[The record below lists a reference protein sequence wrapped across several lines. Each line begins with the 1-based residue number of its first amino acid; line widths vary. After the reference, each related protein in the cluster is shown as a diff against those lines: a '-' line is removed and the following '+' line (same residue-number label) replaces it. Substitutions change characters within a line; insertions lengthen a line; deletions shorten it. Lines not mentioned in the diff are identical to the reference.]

1 MNHDELA
8 FANQQLAG
16 MLKGG
21 VPLEGAL
28 RQLCAEMQ
36 RGSLRAELQA
46 LEADLAKGTPLRD
59 ALAARRLPA
68 FYSAMLQVGAKSND
82 LPGVLTLLADYYH
95 RTHLTWTRLK
105 GLLVY
110 PFIVLATA
118 LAVSV
123 IVAVIYQRLAL
134 EVAMDVSQG
143 VLPGQSGLPSPFA
156 LLLNLWAP
164 VAGIAFLCG
173 AATLMIAVPRW
184 RRELR
189 WRFPGFKE
197 AGLSHLA
204 SALALMLE
212 KGCTLDQALA
222 LLQQLEAG
230 SPAALELAQWK
241 ARLAAGH
248 KNFSE
253 LAAGGRI
260 VPPLFVWLVAGS
272 GEDWAGGFR
281 QAAKIYFERARHRVE
296 VLLYAALPVSVL
308 GLGLLIIAQVLPMAR
323 MFAGLM
329 RALTSVGD
337 MGDGP

>member
-36 RGSLRAELQA
+36 RGPLRAELQA

-95 RTHLTWTRLK
+95 RTHLIWTRLK

-123 IVAVIYQRLAL
+123 IVAMIYQRLAL
-134 EVAMDVSQG
+134 EVATDLGQGASPGQTGLPNTFG
-143 VLPGQSGLPSPFA
+143 VLV
-156 LLLNLWAP
+156 NLWAP
-164 VAGIAFLCG
+164 VAVIVLLFG
-173 AATLMIAVPRW
+173 AAGLLIAVPKW

-212 KGCTLDQALA
+212 KGCTFDQALA

-230 SPAALELAQWK
+230 SPAAADLAQWK
-241 ARLAAGH
+241 TRLAAGQ

-253 LAAGGRI
+253 LAGGGRI
-260 VPPLFVWLVAGS
+260 VPPMFVWLVAGS

-281 QAAKIYFERARHRVE
+281 QAAKVYFDRARHRVE

-308 GLGLLIIAQVLPMAR
+308 GLGFLIISQVLPMTR

-329 RALTSVGD
+329 RMLSDFGDVGE
-337 MGDGP
+337 

>member
-8 FANQQLAG
+8 FANQQLAA

-36 RGSLRAELQA
+36 CGPLRAELQA
-46 LEADLAKGTPLRD
+46 LEADLAKGTPLGD
-59 ALAARRLPA
+59 ALAVRRLPA
-68 FYSAMLQVGAKSND
+68 FYSAMLQVGARSND

-95 RTHLTWTRLK
+95 QKHLAWTRLK

-123 IVAVIYQRLAL
+123 VVAVIYQRIVL
-134 EVAMDVSQG
+134 EASTDLWQG
-143 VLPGQSGLPSPFA
+143 IPPAQSGLPSAFGLA
-156 LLLNLWAP
+156 LNLWSP
-164 VAGIAFLCG
+164 VAIIALLCG
-173 AATLMIAVPRW
+173 AAALLVAVPKW

-222 LLQQLEAG
+222 LVQQLEAG
-230 SPAALELAQWK
+230 SPAAPELAQWK

-248 KNFSE
+248 KSFAQ

-281 QAAKIYFERARHRVE
+281 QAARIYLDRARHRVDM
-296 VLLYAALPVSVL
+296 LLYAALPVSVL
-308 GLGLLIIAQVLPMAR
+308 ALGLLIAAQVLPMAR

-329 RALTSVGD
+329 RVLSDVGD
-337 MGDGP
+337 VGE

>member
-1 MNHDELA
+1 
-8 FANQQLAG
+8 
-16 MLKGG
+16 
-21 VPLEGAL
+21 
-28 RQLCAEMQ
+28 
-36 RGSLRAELQA
+36 
-46 LEADLAKGTPLRD
+46 
-59 ALAARRLPA
+59 LPD
-68 FYSAMLQVGAKSND
+68 S
-82 LPGVLTLLADYYH
+82 
-95 RTHLTWTRLK
+95 
-105 GLLVY
+105 
-110 PFIVLATA
+110 
-118 LAVSV
+118 
-123 IVAVIYQRLAL
+123 
-134 EVAMDVSQG
+134 
-143 VLPGQSGLPSPFA
+143 FA

-164 VAGIAFLCG
+164 VAVIALLCG
-173 AATLMIAVPRW
+173 AAGLMIAVPKW

-230 SPAALELAQWK
+230 SPAAPELAQWK
-241 ARLAAGH
+241 TRLAAGH

-281 QAAKIYFERARHRVE
+281 QAAKIYFDRALHRVE

-308 GLGLLIIAQVLPMAR
+308 GLGLLIIVQVLPMAR

-329 RALTSVGD
+329 GALVNVD
-337 MGDGP
+337 EMGE

>member
-8 FANQQLAG
+8 FANQQLAA

-36 RGSLRAELQA
+36 RSPLRAELQA
-46 LEADLAKGTPLRD
+46 LEADLAKGTSLRD

-68 FYSAMLQVGAKSND
+68 FYSAMLQVGARSND

-95 RTHLTWTRLK
+95 RKHLTWTRLK

-123 IVAVIYQRLAL
+123 IVAVIYQQIVLGAASTEL
-134 EVAMDVSQG
+134 WQG
-143 VLPGQSGLPSPFA
+143 VPPAQSGLPNA
-156 LLLNLWAP
+156 VGLALNLWSP
-164 VAGIAFLCG
+164 VAIIALLCG
-173 AATLMIAVPRW
+173 AVTLMIAVPKW

-230 SPAALELAQWK
+230 SPAAPELAQWK

-248 KNFSE
+248 KSFAE

-281 QAAKIYFERARHRVE
+281 QAARIYLDRARHRVD

-308 GLGLLIIAQVLPMAR
+308 ALGLLIAAQVLPMAR

-329 RALTSVGD
+329 RMLGDFGDVGE
-337 MGDGP
+337 

>member
-28 RQLCAEMQ
+28 RRLCAEMQ
-36 RGSLRAELQA
+36 RGPLRTELQA

-59 ALAARRLPA
+59 ALAPRRLPA

-118 LAVSV
+118 LGVSV

-134 EVAMDVSQG
+134 EVAMEATQG
-143 VLPGQSGLPSPFA
+143 AIPGQSGFPNA
-156 LLLNLWAP
+156 IGVLLNLWVP
-164 VAGIAFLCG
+164 VALIALLCG
-173 AATLMIAVPRW
+173 VAALLIAVPKW

-189 WRFPGFKE
+189 WR
-197 AGLSHLA
+197 
-204 SALALMLE
+204 
-212 KGCTLDQALA
+212 
-222 LLQQLEAG
+222 
-230 SPAALELAQWK
+230 
-241 ARLAAGH
+241 
-248 KNFSE
+248 
-253 LAAGGRI
+253 
-260 VPPLFVWLVAGS
+260 
-272 GEDWAGGFR
+272 
-281 QAAKIYFERARHRVE
+281 
-296 VLLYAALPVSVL
+296 
-308 GLGLLIIAQVLPMAR
+308 
-323 MFAGLM
+323 
-329 RALTSVGD
+329 
-337 MGDGP
+337 

>member
-1 MNHDELA
+1 MTHDELA

-36 RGSLRAELQA
+36 RGSLRTELQA
-46 LEADLAKGTPLRD
+46 LEADLSKGTPLRE

-95 RTHLTWTRLK
+95 RAHLTWTRLK

-118 LAVSV
+118 LGVSV

-134 EVAMDVSQG
+134 EVAADLAQTIA
-143 VLPGQSGLPSPFA
+143 PGQPGLTDPFA

-164 VAGIAFLCG
+164 VAVIAFLLAAG
-173 AATLMIAVPRW
+173 ALVLAVPQW

-189 WRFPGFKE
+189 WRLPGFKE
-197 AGLSHLA
+197 AGLSHMA

-230 SPAALELAQWK
+230 SPAATDLAQWQ

-248 KNFSE
+248 KSFSE
-253 LAAGGRI
+253 LAAGGRV

-281 QAAKIYFERARHRVE
+281 QAAKIYFDRARHRVE

-308 GLGLLIIAQVLPMAR
+308 ALGLLIITQVMPMAR
-323 MFAGLM
+323 VFAGLM
-329 RALTSVGD
+329 STLSDFGGVGE
-337 MGDGP
+337 

>member
-1 MNHDELA
+1 MNHNELA

-36 RGSLRAELQA
+36 HGSLRTELQA
-46 LEADLAKGTPLRD
+46 LESDLAKGTPLRD
-59 ALAARRLPA
+59 ALAPRRLPA
-68 FYSAMLQVGAKSND
+68 FYRAMLQVGAKSND

-95 RTHLTWTRLK
+95 RAHLTWTRLK
-105 GLLVY
+105 GVLVY
-110 PFIVLATA
+110 PFIVLVTA
-118 LAVSV
+118 LGVSV

-134 EVAMDVSQG
+134 GVATDLSQI
-143 VLPGQSGLPSPFA
+143 LAPGQAAFTSSFG
-156 LLLNLWAP
+156 LLLYLWAP
-164 VAGIAFLCG
+164 VGIIALLAC
-173 AATLMIAVPRW
+173 AAALMIAVPKW

-189 WRFPGFKE
+189 WRFPAFKE

-212 KGCTLDQALA
+212 KGCTLDEALA
-222 LLQQLEAG
+222 LLQQVEAD
-230 SPAALELAQWK
+230 SPAASDLAQWRS
-241 ARLAAGH
+241 RLAAGH

-272 GEDWAGGFR
+272 GEDWASGFR
-281 QAAKIYFERARHRVE
+281 QAAKIYFDRARHRVE
-296 VLLYAALPVSVL
+296 MLLYAALPVSVL
-308 GLGLLIIAQVLPMAR
+308 ALGLLIVTQVLPVTRVFGVM
-323 MFAGLM
+323 M
-329 RALTSVGD
+329 RTLSDVGEV
-337 MGDGP
+337 GE

>member
-1 MNHDELA
+1 MTHDELA

-36 RGSLRAELQA
+36 RGSLRTELQA
-46 LEADLAKGTPLRD
+46 LEADLAKGTPLRE

-82 LPGVLTLLADYYH
+82 MPGVLTLLADYYH
-95 RTHLTWTRLK
+95 RAHLSWTRLK
-105 GLLVY
+105 GVLVY
-110 PFIVLATA
+110 PFIVLITA
-118 LAVSV
+118 LGVSV
-123 IVAVIYQRLAL
+123 IVALIYQRLAL
-134 EVAMDVSQG
+134 EVATDIAQG
-143 VLPGQSGLPSPFA
+143 AFPGQSGLPNKAA
-156 LLLNLWAP
+156 LLLSLWTP
-164 VAGIAFLCG
+164 VGVIALLCG
-173 AATLMIAVPRW
+173 AGALMIAVPKW

-212 KGCTLDQALA
+212 KGCTLEQAIA
-222 LLQQLEAG
+222 LMQQLEAG
-230 SPAALELAQWK
+230 SPAAHELAQWK
-241 ARLAAGH
+241 TRLAAGH
-248 KNFSE
+248 KSFPE
-253 LAAGGRI
+253 LAGGGRI

-281 QAAKIYFERARHRVE
+281 QAAKIYFDRARHRVE

-308 GLGLLIIAQVLPMAR
+308 ALGLLIVTQVLPMAR
-323 MFAGLM
+323 MFAVMM
-329 RALTSVGD
+329 RALSNAGD
-337 MGDGP
+337 MGE